1 MNDMEAWDE
10 SGLTPLGKACQQG
23 DSPLVVELLDAGADP
38 NGKSRRGCAPL
49 HWACDGRNWNIMVV
63 LLEHGADP
71 NARDSDGD
79 TALHCAIVQGADF
92 VVVKEL
98 LKHSADI
105 EANGWNDSSTPL
117 HWASECGHDPHVVIG
132 LLDAGADPNAKDA
145 YGETP
150 LHKACKRFNIPV
162 EKMLKVLKAL
172 LEKGADIHAAN
183 NEGQLPIHI
192 ALRRR
197 KSAAV
202 KCLLQHLYSTQFDR
216 EGRLPLH
223 AFLTDYAFYGTPVPP
238 LRTALDEKVLNR
250 NDLLE
255 IIELLVDQ
263 NPELVSARDRDG
275 SVPLHVAC
283 ATSAPLEF
291 VRYLVEYA
299 PAALQID
306 RTTDGSYP
314 LHVALEHGASS
325 VAIDLLLC
333 NADPDTI
340 GLTNTAGET
349 PLHVACRR
357 GASFEIVQSV
367 MDRFGAAAK
376 SASSQGDLPLF
387 LACAATA
394 PSLDTIF
401 MLMKGFPDVVN
412 R

>member
-1 MNDMEAWDE
+1 MNDIEAWDE
-10 SGLTPLGKACQQG
+10 NGWTPLGKASQQG
-23 DSPLVVELLDAGADP
+23 DSPLV
-38 NGKSRRGCAPL
+38 
-49 HWACDGRNWNIMVV
+49 
-63 LLEHGADP
+63 
-71 NARDSDGD
+71 
-79 TALHCAIVQGADF
+79 
-92 VVVKEL
+92 
-98 LKHSADI
+98 I
-105 EANGWNDSSTPL
+105 E
-117 HWASECGHDPHVVIG
+117 
-132 LLDAGADPNAKDA
+132 LLDAGADPNAKSRWGVPLYLASSCRNWNIVIVLLQHGADPNVRHSDGLTA
-145 YGETP
+145 LHLVIWNGDGIVVVKELLQRGADIEAKAWNDRTPLHLAINRGNSHAVLWLLGAGADPNAKDKDDETP
-150 LHKACKRFNIPV
+150 LHEACKRFNTPV
-162 EKMLKVLKAL
+162 EETVKVLNAL